1 MQTSNRRTLATHF
14 ATLLLTLCAV
24 LNAYA
29 VQSPT
34 TRPAEIVE
42 TISDARAVGS
52 TRLKVFGFQIYDARL
67 WAQPDFD
74 AQVYPNSTF
83 ALEINYLRKFDNG
96 AVAERSI
103 QEMRKL
109 GNLSEADAAQWLTQ
123 MRNIFPDIAKGDR
136 LVGIHLPGVGAA
148 FTFNGKPVGQIKNP
162 EFAKQFFGIWLSP
175 KTSQP
180 QMRRDL
186 IGASATPAAKP

>member
-1 MQTSNRRTLATHF
+1 MHISSRRTLATCF

-24 LNAYA
+24 LNAHA
-29 VQSPT
+29 VQNPT
-34 TRPAEIVE
+34 KRPAEIVE

-52 TRLKVFGFQIYDARL
+52 TRLRVFGFQIYDARL

-74 AQVYPNSTF
+74 AQVYSNSTF

-148 FTFNGKPVGQIKNP
+148 FAFNGKPVGQIKDP

-186 IGASATPAAKP
+186 LGTSGTPAAKP